1 MTNAVSAARHG
12 TPTPS
17 LLPEV
22 KVAQEQ
28 VINASNSHFDQESV

>member
-1 MTNAVSAARHG
+1 MTLAVSITRHR
-12 TPTPS
+12 TPAPS

-28 VINASNSHFDQESV
+28 VINAA